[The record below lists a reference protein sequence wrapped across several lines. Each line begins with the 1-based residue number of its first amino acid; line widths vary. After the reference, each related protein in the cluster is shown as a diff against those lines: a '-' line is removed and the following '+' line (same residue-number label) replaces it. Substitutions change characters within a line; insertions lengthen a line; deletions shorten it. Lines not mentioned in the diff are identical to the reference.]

1 MTVPRL
7 PYVGRFAPTPSGP
20 LHFGSLVAATGSWL
34 EARAHAGRWLLRIE
48 DLDTPRKV
56 PGAEEAI
63 LAALGAFG
71 FEWDGPVVRQSERS
85 GAYAAAFEQ
94 LRRAG
99 QIYPCACTRREI
111 ADSALGR
118 DGSPRYPGTCR
129 DGLPPGRRPR
139 AWRVRAEGL
148 ACFDDAIQGPQREEL
163 AEEIGD
169 FIVRRADGIFAY
181 QLAVV
186 VDDAEAGVSHVVR
199 GADLLES
206 TGRQILLQRL
216 LGLPQPAYAH
226 LPVAA
231 NTAGEKLSKQ
241 TLARALD
248 AASAP
253 ATLVAALDFLGQRP
267 PPALAR
273 ASLAEV
279 WAWAGAH
286 WRLEQVPRCRSIAV
300 ASTHDEECP

>member
-1 MTVPRL
+1 MTAPSL

-63 LAALGAFG
+63 LAALDAFG
-71 FEWDGPVVRQSERS
+71 FEWDGPVVRQSERT

-129 DGLPPGRRPR
+129 EGLPPGRDPR

-148 ACFDDAIQGPQREEL
+148 ACFDDAIQGPQREDL

-169 FIVRRADGIFAY
+169 FIVLRADGIFAY

-231 NTAGEKLSKQ
+231 NAAGEKLSKQ

-248 AASAP
+248 AAAAP
-253 ATLVAALDFLGQRP
+253 ALLVAALAFLGQRP
-267 PPALAR
+267 PSDLAR
-273 ASLAEV
+273 APLAEV

-286 WRLEQVPRCRSIAV
+286 WRLDQVPRCRSIAV